1 MITLENVKA
10 YTTSKNNVEV
20 ILNGEYT
27 TNGKV
32 LNGRQ
37 RYEDANGKVFW
48 VPSCKPDGELHCD
61 VVETAD
67 SDTDDF
73 FGSLIEEKSDGEY
86 TKEFFSSLT
95 DVEESVDTEQPP
107 QCEPELKSPPKP
119 IHPIYHIVKRG
130 DSIESIAAQY
140 GVPRI
145 NIASRGSLYVGRKI
159 QVN

>member
-48 VPSCKPDGELHCD
+48 VPSCKPDGELHYD

-67 SDTDDF
+67 SDIDD
-73 FGSLIEEKSDGEY
+73 SISSTQVESRNEEPLMTVSVVQDKVPD
-86 TKEFFSSLT
+86 TK
-95 DVEESVDTEQPP
+95 VAA
-107 QCEPELKSPPKP
+107 
-119 IHPIYHIVKRG
+119 IYHTVSRG
-130 DSIESIAAQY
+130 DTYASIAAKY
-140 GVPRI
+140 NVPI
-145 NIASRGSLYVGRKI
+145 SQIMFKGDLVVGNQIRVK
-159 QVN
+159 

>member
-10 YTTSKNNVEV
+10 YTTSKNNIEV

-48 VPSCKPDGELHCD
+48 VPSCKLDDELHYD
-61 VVETAD
+61 VVESSD
-67 SDTDDF
+67 SEAKDF
-73 FGSLIEEKSDGEY
+73 FSSITEEKSSNDY
-86 TKEFFSSLT
+86 TKEFFVSIT
-95 DVEESVDTEQPP
+95 DTDESVVPEPAP
-107 QCEPELKSPPKP
+107 ESEPEMVVEPPY
-119 IHPIYHIVKRG
+119 PIYHTVKRG

-140 GVPRI
+140 NVPRT
-145 NIASRGSLYVGRKI
+145 NIASKGSLYIGRKI
-159 QVN
+159 QVNG